1 MESIFQYGE
10 KEIDYLRSRDPRM
23 AEVIDKIG
31 MVRRRVI
38 PDVFAALVHSIVG
51 QQISTKAHESI
62 WRKVEETVGE
72 VSPKNIL
79 AISPE
84 LLQSVGISF
93 RKVEYIRDA
102 ARRFES
108 GEFDVLSFDSMSDEQ
123 VIEKLT
129 QLKGVGVW
137 SAEMLM
143 LFSMQRPDVLSFGDL
158 AIFCGL
164 RMIYHHRRIDR
175 RLFEKYRRRFSPC
188 NSVAS
193 LYLWAVAGGAI
204 EGMKDYAPKQKQN
217 DKRKKQDNNKKV

>member
-23 AEVIDKIG
+23 AEVMDKVG
-31 MVRRRVI
+31 VVHRRVI

-62 WRKVEETVGE
+62 WRKVEERVGE

-84 LLQSVGISF
+84 RLQSVGISF

-129 QLKGVGVW
+129 QLKGVGIW

-158 AIFCGL
+158 AILRGL

>member
-1 MESIFQYGE
+1 
-10 KEIDYLRSRDPRM
+10 M

-31 MVRRRVI
+31 VVRRRVI

-62 WRKVEETVGE
+62 WRKVQERVGE

-158 AIFCGL
+158 AILRGL

-175 RLFEKYRRRFSPC
+175 RLFEKYRRLFSPC

>member
-1 MESIFQYGE
+1 MESIFRYGE
-10 KEIDYLRSRDPRM
+10 KEIDYVRSRDPRM

-31 MVRRRVI
+31 VVRRRVI

-62 WRKVEETVGE
+62 WRKVEERVGE

-84 LLQSVGISF
+84 RLQSVGMSF

-108 GEFDVLSFDSMSDEQ
+108 GEFEARSFQSMTDEQ

-129 QLKGVGVW
+129 QLKGVGIW

-158 AIFCGL
+158 AILRGL

>member
-1 MESIFQYGE
+1 
-10 KEIDYLRSRDPRM
+10 M

-31 MVRRRVI
+31 VVRRRVI

-158 AIFCGL
+158 AILRGL

-217 DKRKKQDNNKKV
+217 DKRKKQDNNKKI